1 MAEKTL
7 NFHKLSDCVINQL
20 KKQNYMDSTLMVYR
34 RIYNRI
40 YSLMKKLGIETYTP
54 EIGRQ
59 FLDSVNVCRS
69 TFSAYTCAVRRLNDY
84 IDDIPYRCH
93 HGNQLEKVPE
103 DFSNIL
109 NEYLNEC
116 SNTGNKSP
124 TILAKKKTCVRF
136 LNYIKQIGCNDIG
149 DLNAGKISQALLI
162 YDNKD
167 NYARIRQFLRY
178 LYDSG

>member
-69 TFSAYTCAVRRLNDY
+69 TFSAYTCAVRRLYVPTDF
-84 IDDIPYRCH
+84 DTK
-93 HGNQLEKVPE
+93 EKALSV
-103 DFSNIL
+103 
-109 NEYLNEC
+109 
-116 SNTGNKSP
+116 
-124 TILAKKKTCVRF
+124 AKAAEKGLK
-136 LNYIKQIGCNDIG
+136 
-149 DLNAGKISQALLI
+149 
-162 YDNKD
+162 
-167 NYARIRQFLRY
+167 
-178 LYDSG
+178 

>member
-7 NFHKLSDCVINQL
+7 NFHKLSDCVIKQL
-20 KKQNYMDSTLMVYR
+20 KKQNNMDSTLMVYR

-84 IDDIPYRCH
+84 IDDI
-93 HGNQLEKVPE
+93 
-103 DFSNIL
+103 I
-109 NEYLNEC
+109 
-116 SNTGNKSP
+116 
-124 TILAKKKTCVRF
+124 
-136 LNYIKQIGCNDIG
+136 QIGAVMVDGENRIVDEFSSYVQPEYGRIDSFIQNLTGIAQEMVENAPNLSSALMSFSIWIG
-149 DLNAGKISQALLI
+149 DRDPVVLS
-162 YDNKD
+162 Y
-167 NYARIRQFLRY
+167 
-178 LYDSG
+178 

>member
-69 TFSAYTCAVRRLNDY
+69 TFITDVIMEASW
-84 IDDIPYRCH
+84 
-93 HGNQLEKVPE
+93 K
-103 DFSNIL
+103 
-109 NEYLNEC
+109 
-116 SNTGNKSP
+116 KS
-124 TILAKKKTCVRF
+124 L
-136 LNYIKQIGCNDIG
+136 
-149 DLNAGKISQALLI
+149 KIFRI
-162 YDNKD
+162 Y
-167 NYARIRQFLRY
+167 
-178 LYDSG
+178 

>member
-40 YSLMKKLGIETYTP
+40 YSLMKKLGTETYTP

-93 HGNQLEKVPE
+93 HGSQLEKVPE

-116 SNTGNKSP
+116 SNTG
-124 TILAKKKTCVRF
+124 
-136 LNYIKQIGCNDIG
+136 
-149 DLNAGKISQALLI
+149 
-162 YDNKD
+162 
-167 NYARIRQFLRY
+167 IR
-178 LYDSG
+178 

>member
-59 FLDSVNVCRS
+59 FLVQIFLINS
-69 TFSAYTCAVRRLNDY
+69 T
-84 IDDIPYRCH
+84 I
-93 HGNQLEKVPE
+93 
-103 DFSNIL
+103 
-109 NEYLNEC
+109 
-116 SNTGNKSP
+116 
-124 TILAKKKTCVRF
+124 
-136 LNYIKQIGCNDIG
+136 
-149 DLNAGKISQALLI
+149 
-162 YDNKD
+162 
-167 NYARIRQFLRY
+167 
-178 LYDSG
+178 

>member
-69 TFSAYTCAVRRLNDY
+69 PFSEYTCA
-84 IDDIPYRCH
+84 
-93 HGNQLEKVPE
+93 
-103 DFSNIL
+103 
-109 NEYLNEC
+109 
-116 SNTGNKSP
+116 
-124 TILAKKKTCVRF
+124 
-136 LNYIKQIGCNDIG
+136 
-149 DLNAGKISQALLI
+149 
-162 YDNKD
+162 
-167 NYARIRQFLRY
+167 
-178 LYDSG
+178 